1 MTATKLITAEKLSSR
16 VNMRESQQALPTI
29 SKSTFSAR
37 AIYAGEQIDLRSF
50 VRSRRVLA
58 QQPAIV
64 ALKGGGVAIIFRY
77 GAVVFFDV
85 SLAQQ
90 QTFLEEL
97 VPLVRQTYK
106 QPETEEI
113 TISIDEQAPEG
124 IAGEAVVLREASLKR
139 LEIIAAAVGKSVA
152 LAQYEADAMQNFERI
167 EPFAVQLEQ
176 SGRGGRN
183 MRLLLRHTGSVLLDE
198 LKMVARVEVTDRPEL
213 IWDHPGLKQLYL
225 RLEDEFELQERASI
239 LDRKL
244 ELIARTVGTV
254 LDLLQKRR
262 SSRVEWYIVI
272 LILIEL
278 AVMLY
283 QLFAGA
289 VLSYLVSLLVPDVCG
304 S

>member
-1 MTATKLITAEKLSSR
+1 MATSEPAAVEQFSTH
-16 VNMRESQQALPTI
+16 VNMRDGQQASPPI
-29 SKSTFSAR
+29 AKSAFSAR
-37 AIYAGEQIDLRSF
+37 AVYVGEQIDLRPF
-50 VRSRRVLA
+50 VRSRRVPA
-58 QQPAIV
+58 QQPAIAAV
-64 ALKGGGVAIIFRY
+64 QGGGVAIIFRY

-85 SLAQQ
+85 SIAQQ
-90 QTFLEEL
+90 QKFLESL
-97 VPLVRQTYK
+97 LPLVRQAYE

-113 TISIDEQAPEG
+113 AISIDVQAPEG
-124 IAGEAVVLREASLKR
+124 ISGEAVVLREASLER
-139 LEIIAAAVGKSVA
+139 LEIVAAALGKSVA
-152 LAQYEADAMQNFERI
+152 LAQYEADASQNFERI
-167 EPFAVQLEQ
+167 EPFAIQLEQ

-183 MRLLLRHTGSVLLDE
+183 MRLLLRHTGRALLDE

-225 RLEDEFELQERASI
+225 RLEDEYELQERSSI

-244 ELIARTVGTV
+244 ELISRTVGTV
-254 LDLLQKRR
+254 LDLLQKSR

-289 VLSYLVSLLVPDVCG
+289 A
-304 S
+304 

>member
-1 MTATKLITAEKLSSR
+1 MLAGQSIKATEPTSPETLSGR
-16 VNMRESQQALPTI
+16 MNVRNGQLALLPIAKT
-29 SKSTFSAR
+29 TFSAR
-37 AIYAGEQIDLRSF
+37 AIYVGEQIDLRSY
-50 VRSRRVLA
+50 VRSRRVPA

-64 ALKGGGVAIIFRY
+64 DVGEGEVAIIFRY
-77 GAVVFFDV
+77 GAIVFFDV
-85 SLAQQ
+85 SLPRQQ
-90 QTFLEEL
+90 EFLESL
-97 VPLVRQTYK
+97 SPLVHQVYE

-113 TISIDEQAPEG
+113 TILIDSNAHEG
-124 IAGEAVVLREASLKR
+124 VAGEAVVIKEGSVER
-139 LEIIAAAVGKSVA
+139 LEIVAAALGKSVA
-152 LAQYEADAMQNFERI
+152 LAQYEADVSQSFERI

-183 MRLLLRHTGSVLLDE
+183 MRILLRHTGRALLDE

-225 RLEDEFELQERASI
+225 RMEDEFELQERASI

-244 ELIARTVGTV
+244 ELVSRTVGTV

-278 AVMLY
+278 VVMLY
-283 QLFAGA
+283 QLFAGPA
-289 VLSYLVSLLVPDVCG
+289 
-304 S
+304 